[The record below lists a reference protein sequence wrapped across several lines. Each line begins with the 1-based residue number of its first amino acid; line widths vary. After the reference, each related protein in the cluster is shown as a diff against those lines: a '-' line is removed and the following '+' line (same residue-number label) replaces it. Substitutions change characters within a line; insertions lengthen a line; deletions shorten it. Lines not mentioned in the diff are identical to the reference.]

1 MHGNMSDIGRV
12 YFVRILFPENQPNE
26 EPVLLVSGHFAT
38 INSPAQ
44 NSPPLKVKSPPVAT

>member
-12 YFVRILFPENQPNE
+12 HFVRILFPENQPNE
-26 EPVLLVSGHFAT
+26 EPVLLVSAT

>member
-12 YFVRILFPENQPNE
+12 HFVRILFPENQPNE